1 MSNLETIKA
10 PNLLNANFGANVK
23 QQFDNI
29 NSNFQKLSNYD
40 FTKGEPGENI
50 MLYQIDMNNP
60 KNSFDKSIINN
71 LKLSLRNYANN
82 QNDAWDSVNK
92 AWSGIADKFT
102 NNVQVNLFGENGENK
117 NDILSSDFK
126 DRKLQLI
133 IQKQPG
139 TKDEDLTNLNIISSL
154 PFVFLDK
161 RFHHKGL
168 SDTIIEINNLNSDI
182 FDDAVDLSCVCYAES
197 NGVFKLV
204 NTFPTLY
211 YDEIV
216 GDFCWRWQGNE
227 TGIVANGPRGAKG
240 DTSNIVIAQYDGTE
254 SGQATITG
262 FMIDSNVCEVPQ
274 NFDNEDGEIFIAMM
288 KNYYGLSVD
297 SESDDPGST
306 AGDSEVD
313 KLFSTMNGWPVFLIQ
328 SVKTNEDIEGFYIS
342 TIQYDSDRKR
352 FLAYRDKNSNYI
364 SSNFDKDK
372 LWKTMRIMYNGDG
385 QGDGTSVINDDCPG
399 LIIPRGDSTDQKLM
413 HMIYAEYDKGDFSN
427 GKRKSLHIS
436 PVELND
442 DGTVQRKGENGQGVI
457 EKCFDG
463 EASLEINYP
472 TTIKLINSDNSTV
485 IDKSKITS
493 TNKEESGTT
502 SSNTGSTTIDG
513 SSVAITASD
522 ERSTNINGS
531 TITSTNTGST
541 TINGSSVA
549 ITASDEGSTNINGSA
564 IFTSTINS
572 DKSELNIG
580 GNIIVN
586 PKNYEGSTQIIS
598 PLKVIPAGSDLLL
611 ISNEDDHE
619 SDICIQPKSI
629 RIGSSTHLTGKDLL
643 PYIKE
648 ISIDFEINSIYTTI
662 TISSNYI
669 DKDISIKRYIDTAS
683 GGTGTLALEISSGHK
698 YARMEDV
705 SGNKRRGRLII
716 TPNISDST
724 QINENFKLLWQ
735 ITDTIEYDGA
745 NQKGDIKF
753 DVSKIT
759 TNHTEIK
766 ELQFVEYPSKII
778 INDDYVE
785 SEHNICEILVD
796 KTYSTSNSIST
807 NKEVV
812 NIYGQL
818 NVYGKYNNDEQH
830 IGLDVAG
837 EIVNNSGD
845 GKNPVVIGAN
855 GLTTEGPITS
865 KSFKVSGGQA
875 GSLLMADGNVTKEK
889 PMYIQGPSFSSKNN
903 SGGTKHYFEYNQE
916 NREFCC
922 NPGSKTCTFDK
933 LQANIINIKSPE
945 QIGYITGIKLSY
957 VKFFNFVNVDLCI
970 PQTSLATATIS
981 GSNNNDKFNWDKH
994 VRNIEIYNIQNATES
1009 HHLPDPVHTQYVN
1022 FIVTYD
1028 GKGLEEDDAQMGG
1041 IVEVTAKSS
1050 DTNFNIKISG
1060 VYNPGINSKVA
1071 SDIHVSFTYICK

>member
-60 KNSFDKSIINN
+60 KNSFDKSVINN

-168 SDTIIEINNLNSDI
+168 SDTIIEINNLNSNI

-197 NGVFKLV
+197 DGVFKLV

-240 DTSNIVIAQYDGTE
+240 DTSNIVIAQYDGTG

-262 FMIDSNVCEVPQ
+262 FMIDSNVCKVPQ
-274 NFDNEDGEIFIAMM
+274 NFDNEEGKIFIATM
-288 KNYYGLSVD
+288 KNYYGLSID

-306 AGDSEVD
+306 AGGSEVD

-328 SVKTNEDIEGFYIS
+328 SVKNDEDIEGFYIS
-342 TIQYDSDRKR
+342 TIQYDSGSKR
-352 FLAYRDKNSNYI
+352 FLAYHDKNSNYI
-364 SSNFDKDK
+364 SSNFDKNK
-372 LWKTMRIMYNGDG
+372 LWKTMCIMYNGDG
-385 QGDGTSVINDDCPG
+385 KGNGTSVIKDDCPG
-399 LIIPRGDSTDQKLM
+399 LIIPRGNSTDQKLM
-413 HMIYAEYDKGDFSN
+413 HMIYAEYSDFPN
-427 GKRKSLHIS
+427 GERKSLHIS
-436 PVELND
+436 PVNLND
-442 DGTVQRKGENGQGVI
+442 NGTVQREGDTEQAVI
-457 EKCFDG
+457 KKTIDDN
-463 EASLEINYP
+463 AKLEINYP

-513 SSVAITASD
+513 SSVAITESVEGKTD
-522 ERSTNINGS
+522 TVSTTIDKS
-531 TITSTNTGST
+531 KITSTNTGST
-541 TINGSSVA
+541 TIDGSS
-549 ITASDEGSTNINGSA
+549 II
-564 IFTSTINS
+564 TSTINS
-572 DKSELNIG
+572 NKSELNIG

-586 PKNYEGSTQIIS
+586 PKNYEDSTQIIS
-598 PLKVIPAGSDLLL
+598 PLKVIPDDSDLLL
-611 ISNEDDHE
+611 ISNNDDDDGK
-619 SDICIQPKSI
+619 SDICIQPNSV
-629 RIGSSTHLTGKDLL
+629 RIGSSTQLTGKDLL

-648 ISIDFEINSIYTTI
+648 ISIVFEINSIYTTI
-662 TISSNYI
+662 IISSNYI
-669 DKDISIKRYIDTAS
+669 DEDISIKRYIDTTS

-705 SGNKRRGRLII
+705 SGDKRRGRLII
-716 TPNISDST
+716 TPNISDSI
-724 QINENFKLLWQ
+724 QINEDFELSWQ
-735 ITDTIEYDGA
+735 ITDAIEYDGA
-745 NQKGDIKF
+745 NHEGDIKF

-759 TNHTEIK
+759 TNHNEIK
-766 ELQFVEYPSKII
+766 ELQFEDHPSKII

-796 KTYSTSNSIST
+796 QTYNTSNSIST

-812 NIYGQL
+812 DIYGQL
-818 NVYGKYNNDEQH
+818 NVYGKYNNDGQH
-830 IGLDVAG
+830 IGLNVAG

-875 GSLLMADGNVTKEK
+875 GSLLMADGNVTKK
-889 PMYIQGPSFSSKNN
+889 SPMYIQGPSFNSQNN

-922 NPGSKTCTFDK
+922 NPGSKIETFDK
-933 LQANIINIKSPE
+933 LQANIINIKSPKE
-945 QIGYITGIKLSY
+945 IGHITGIKLSY

-970 PQTSLATATIS
+970 PQTSLAEATIS
-981 GSNNNDKFNWDKH
+981 GSNSNVEFNWDKY
-994 VRNIEIYNIQNATES
+994 VRNIEIYNIQDATRH
-1009 HHLPDPVHTQYVN
+1009 HHLPDPVHSQYVN

-1028 GKGLEEDDAQMGG
+1028 GKGFEEDDAQMGG

-1050 DTNFNIKISG
+1050 DPNFNIKISG
-1060 VYNPGINSKVA
+1060 VYNPGIDGKVA